1 MSDPTIDTA
10 KIIISGKLDF
20 GKNTDRIEALDKEY
34 GKGYGQLIQDEIN
47 SLLNA
52 KSKKW

>member
-1 MSDPTIDTA
+1 MA
-10 KIIISGKLDF
+10 NGKANY
-20 GKNTDRIEALDKEY
+20 GKNEQRIKNLDKAF
-34 GKGYGQLIQDEIN
+34 GVGYGQLIQDEIN